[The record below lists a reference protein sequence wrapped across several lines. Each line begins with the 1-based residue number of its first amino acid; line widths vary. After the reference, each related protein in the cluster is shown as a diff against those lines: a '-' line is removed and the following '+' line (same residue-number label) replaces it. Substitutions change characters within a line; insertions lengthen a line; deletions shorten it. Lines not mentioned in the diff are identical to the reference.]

1 MADEY
6 ASLKNVAWQY
16 RVLGW
21 LVGGAIAVLAL
32 SLIENEYKAWDTLGR
47 KDTHD
52 LILGSVLISLGAALI
67 IWLEVATFR
76 ACSEFIYLCIRV
88 EHNTRV
94 RPQNPVVY
102 QSPPPQMGYTQ
113 ETAPQPELNVPQ
125 FQQPSPH
132 LSTPQPYSQPTQEA
146 PQQYTQEQP
155 EYYMPQEGSEEQ

>member
-21 LVGGAIAVLAL
+21 LVGIAIAVLAL
-32 SLIENEYKAWDTLGR
+32 SIIYDNYITWDKLGR
-47 KDTHD
+47 EDTHV
-52 LILGSVLISLGAALI
+52 LILSSVLISLGAALI

-94 RPQNPVVY
+94 RPQTPVVY

-125 FQQPSPH
+125 AQQPSPH
-132 LSTPQPYSQPTQEA
+132 LSTHQPYSQPTQEA